1 MCFSRMACTYF
12 DGTSPDFRGSNARRV
27 RGRRPGRALSGT
39 VRRRCAFGTT
49 NKRGSVLPTGKVRCI
64 CIYRGWVRVIYIDL
78 TSNTVS
84 GPGNTTSA
92 TGGRRNRGGLSD
104 ENARRERHFRRRT
117 RELHALRTSGTHHT
131 AVSTQQTVKRRWR
144 VCIKPPKRV
153 RSGHA
158 RVGTH
163 KCILSVFGLFRGRV
177 FPSAKMGKS
186 TVSSQPLKPPTTLL
200 L

>member
-1 MCFSRMACTYF
+1 MCFARVVCTCF
-12 DGTSPDFRGSNARRV
+12 DATNSNFRGSNARRV

-131 AVSTQQTVKRRWR
+131 AVFTQQTVKGRWKVR
-144 VCIKPPKRV
+144 IKPPKRV
-153 RSGHA
+153 RLGRAS
-158 RVGTH
+158 VGTH
-163 KCILSVFGLFRGRV
+163 KCIRSVCGVGHGRV
-177 FPSAKMGKS
+177 CTAKTGKS
-186 TVSSQPLKPPTTLL
+186 MMS
-200 L
+200 